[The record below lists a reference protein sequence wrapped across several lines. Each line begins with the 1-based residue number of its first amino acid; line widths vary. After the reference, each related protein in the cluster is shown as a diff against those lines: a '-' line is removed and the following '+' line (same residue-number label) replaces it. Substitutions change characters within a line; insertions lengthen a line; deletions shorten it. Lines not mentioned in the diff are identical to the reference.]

1 MKAIV
6 AVDENWGIGY
16 KGNLLER
23 IPDDMKFFKKTT
35 LNKVVVMGRNT
46 FESFPGQ
53 NPLKNRTNVVL
64 SRTKEYPDKDIILCK
79 SEKEVFKV
87 LKNTDKDDIFIIG
100 GENIYKM
107 FLPYCDEVYV
117 TKIHKKYEADKYFVN
132 LDNESDWQLVKIGE
146 KQSYNG
152 IDFKFCIYKNKKQ
165 IERE

>member
-1 MKAIV
+1 
-6 AVDENWGIGY
+6 
-16 KGNLLER
+16 
-23 IPDDMKFFKKTT
+23 MKFFRKTT
-35 LNKVVVMGRNT
+35 LNKVIIMGRTT

-79 SEKEVFKV
+79 SEKEVFNV
-87 LKNTDKDDIFIIG
+87 LKNVDKNDIFIIG

-117 TKIHKKYEADKYFVN
+117 TKIHNEYEADRYFVN
-132 LDNESDWQLVKIGE
+132 LDNERDWQLVDTSE
-146 KQSYNG
+146 TYSYNG
-152 IDFKFCIYKNKKQ
+152 IDFEFCVYKNENKKQ